1 MYVDTLLIET
11 VYAFFVTTK
20 LKITHSLELEGIIL
34 QTKEKKKEPITEMGN
49 KKGLGKPGNW
59 NIYIYVI
66 FK

>member
-34 QTKEKKKEPITEMGN
+34 QTKEKKKN
-49 KKGLGKPGNW
+49 L
-59 NIYIYVI
+59 
-66 FK
+66 